1 MHLRARSGY
10 RPNEANNGMLGHR
23 ALAYCALLLCGC
35 PTVDL
40 GDEPPAVGLCNPA
53 GGMDY
58 FANQIAPNF
67 LRLADRTNGCGRSA
81 MCHDRAHG
89 AAFDLANPMSTANY
103 VLAKNYLDCGQPRQ
117 SQLLTKP
124 LAGEDGHGGGDL
136 IQPNGAEMMVFMG
149 WFQ

>member
-1 MHLRARSGY
+1 MIS
-10 RPNEANNGMLGHR
+10 HR
-23 ALAYCALLLCGC
+23 AFACSLLLLCGC

-40 GDEPPAVGLCNPA
+40 GDDPPAVGLCNPA
-53 GGMDY
+53 GGYEY
-58 FANQIAPNF
+58 FQTQIVPSY
-67 LRLADRTNGCGRSA
+67 LKLQDTSTGCGRSS

-89 AAFDLANPMSTANY
+89 AAYDLANATSMANY
-103 VLAKNYLDCGQPRQ
+103 RLTLNYLDCGSPRQ

-136 IQPNGAEMMVFMG
+136 VQNGSTEMMTFLM